1 MRDAWSATATSS
13 VIVPARVKRDFVVI
27 QLHSGDPI
35 AISIGV
41 PAVFSKGLKLINAG
55 DHITL
60 RGINITNAIYAI
72 CDAGNSATG
81 GYQH

>member
-13 VIVPARVKRDFVVI
+13 EIVPARIKRDFVVI

-35 AISIGV
+35 TIGIGTPAIFG
-41 PAVFSKGLKLINAG
+41 KGLKLLNAG

-60 RGINITNAIYAI
+60 RGINIKNAIHAI